1 MIQIILLGIM
11 LIAMSV
17 ALARFIAMTT
27 DISLLKKLQKRGLIQ
42 ADLKYKDFRLLKQD
56 IYAFAIQ
63 MFLENEKN
71 PVSATK

>member
-1 MIQIILLGIM
+1 MIQIILLGLM
-11 LIAMSV
+11 LIGMSI
-17 ALARFIAMTT
+17 ALSRFISMTS
-27 DISLLKKLQKRGLIQ
+27 DISLLRKLQKRGLIQ

-63 MFLENEKN
+63 MFLEKEKN